1 MAGKTFSGF
10 DIAAAAAA
18 AATILMQIYVVKL
31 SFLETMTPKYLKLFT
46 SSSRSPFL

>member
-10 DIAAAAAA
+10 DIAAAAA

-31 SFLETMTPKYLKLFT
+31 SLLETMAPKYLKLFT